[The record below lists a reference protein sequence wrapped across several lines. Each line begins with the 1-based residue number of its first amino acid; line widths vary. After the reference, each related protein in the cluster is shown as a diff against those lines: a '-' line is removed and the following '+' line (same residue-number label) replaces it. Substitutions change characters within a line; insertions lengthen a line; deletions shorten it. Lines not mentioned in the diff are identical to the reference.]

1 MCTNTPTTCV
11 PFSSIRVCINLF
23 NFIIHKKKI
32 NTDLAHQKLLNL
44 EKELNAVCSSKL
56 GLKTYPCDCG
66 RTLKSYPRKLR
77 NEARTLY
84 KKKCNA
90 YDIYH
95 SLKLDYITAIKK
107 SIKIMVHIIEE
118 KTLQKTLEL
127 IEKEDMTKAYALEI
141 VLLIKKQ
148 NLNGEEVRKFN
159 WHNQRLKLNYKNE
172 LDVLKKEK
180 ENDVIWNILRNEI
193 SEAREAYTV
202 VEEEMYQLLV
212 KVFIY

>member
-11 PFSSIRVCINLF
+11 PFSSSRVCVNLF
-23 NFIIHKKKI
+23 NSLIHKKKI

-56 GLKTYPCDCG
+56 GLKTYPRDCG

-95 SLKLDYITAIKK
+95 RLKLNYITAVKK

-118 KTLQKTLEL
+118 KTLQKTSEL

-141 VLLIKKQ
+141 VSLIQ
-148 NLNGEEVRKFN
+148 EVRN
-159 WHNQRLKLNYKNE
+159 SPL
-172 LDVLKKEK
+172 LDNEK
-180 ENDVIWNILRNEI
+180 ENGVIWNILRNEI
-193 SEAREAYTV
+193 SEATEAYTV

>member
-1 MCTNTPTTCV
+1 
-11 PFSSIRVCINLF
+11 
-23 NFIIHKKKI
+23 
-32 NTDLAHQKLLNL
+32 
-44 EKELNAVCSSKL
+44 
-56 GLKTYPCDCG
+56 
-66 RTLKSYPRKLR
+66 
-77 NEARTLY
+77 
-84 KKKCNA
+84 
-90 YDIYH
+90 
-95 SLKLDYITAIKK
+95 
-107 SIKIMVHIIEE
+107 MVHIIEE